1 MTNPTAAATTP
12 VKNLPAVRPRAPPVL
27 PCVLPV
33 ELAGREEVEEGVPE
47 LLGGAEEVEEE
58 TREEVELGEPIG
70 RELAASICC

>member
-1 MTNPTAAATTP
+1 MANPTAAATTP

-27 PCVLPV
+27 PWVLPV

-47 LLGGAEEVEEE
+47 LLGGVEEE
-58 TREEVELGEPIG
+58 ESREEVELGEATG